1 MKYTLLEL
9 TQAILSSMDSDE
21 INSITDTVES
31 MQVVE
36 VIKTVYDDIVTRSDL
51 NVNKTL
57 FNLVASTDPT
67 KPVLMTKPDNI
78 DRIEWIKYNRKLNDS
93 VDPLWDQMEYMPVER
108 FMDHIHQYNPSNS
121 NIETFDYINDGFIF
135 TFLYR
140 NDWSPQYYTSFDDQ
154 TLIFD
159 AYDATVSSTLE
170 SSKTLAFGPKK
181 STFTK
186 TDDFVPELQPQQF
199 ALLLNEAKSLA
210 WAELKQTGHVK
221 AEQASKR
228 NWRHLQ
234 KVRQNIPNGDFR
246 TNFDKLPNFSRIK

>member
-1 MKYTLLEL
+1 
-9 TQAILSSMDSDE
+9 
-21 INSITDTVES
+21 
-31 MQVVE
+31 
-36 VIKTVYDDIVTRSDL
+36 
-51 NVNKTL
+51 
-57 FNLVASTDPT
+57 
-67 KPVLMTKPDNI
+67 
-78 DRIEWIKYNRKLNDS
+78 
-93 VDPLWDQMEYMPVER
+93 
-108 FMDHIHQYNPSNS
+108 
-121 NIETFDYINDGFIF
+121 
-135 TFLYR
+135 
-140 NDWSPQYYTSFDDQ
+140 
-154 TLIFD
+154 LIFD
-159 AYDATVSSTLE
+159 GYDASVSSTLE
-170 SSKTLAFGPKK
+170 ASKTLAFGPKK